1 MDIFWKKVIFSDE
14 SKIMIGHDMRVHIWR
29 KTGEGW
35 RPDLVTVDAPRPR
48 FEIMIWGCVSWYG
61 VGTLASVDG
70 NINSV
75 KYQEIL
81 DDNLWPVLVR
91 HFPDGN
97 YIFQDDNAPVHR
109 SHSTREFIH
118 RNGIKTMSWPA
129 QSPDINIIENLWLFI
144 KRKLQSRVYIIKSKD
159 DLFTEVQQIWMDIT
173 PDYVKCLYRSIPRRI
188 FSVIRLKDS

>member
-1 MDIFWKKVIFSDE
+1 M
-14 SKIMIGHDMRVHIWR
+14 
-29 KTGEGW
+29 
-35 RPDLVTVDAPRPR
+35 DAPRPR
-48 FEIMIWGCVSWYG
+48 FEIMIWGCVSCFG

-81 DDNLWPVLVR
+81 DDNLWLVLVH
-91 HFPDGN
+91 HFLDGN
-97 YIFQDDNAPVHR
+97 CIFQDDNAPVHR

-159 DLFTEVQQIWMDIT
+159 DLFTEVQQIWMNIT
-173 PDYVKCLYRSIPRRI
+173 PDIVKCLYRFIPRRI
-188 FSVIRLKDS
+188 LRLKGHLTQY